1 MTFVAQENDLSLA
14 CGHLLP
20 ETSCLLLD
28 IASAVNLGMKL
39 LAGGR
44 SHLREFRAASGG
56 LRGLPVFF

>member
-44 SHLREFRAASGG
+44 SQLCESRAVFGG
-56 LRGLPVFF
+56 LRGLPGFF